1 MDRSMKDNKKKKRN
15 KIKGS
20 EGTGKAKS
28 VTVDDLLLDMGN
40 K

>member
-1 MDRSMKDNKKKKRN
+1 MDRNKKDNKKYN

-28 VTVDDLLLDMGN
+28 VTVDELLLSMGD

>member
-1 MDRSMKDNKKKKRN
+1 MDRNKKDNKKCN

-28 VTVDDLLLDMGN
+28 VTVDDLLLDMGD

>member
-1 MDRSMKDNKKKKRN
+1 MDRNKKDNKKGN

-28 VTVDDLLLDMGN
+28 VTVDDLLLDMGG

>member
-1 MDRSMKDNKKKKRN
+1 MMDRNKKDNKKKRN

-28 VTVDDLLLDMGN
+28 VTVDDLLLDMGD

>member
-1 MDRSMKDNKKKKRN
+1 MDSNKKDNKKHN
-15 KIKGS
+15 KIKGL

-28 VTVDDLLLDMGN
+28 VTVDDLLLDMGD